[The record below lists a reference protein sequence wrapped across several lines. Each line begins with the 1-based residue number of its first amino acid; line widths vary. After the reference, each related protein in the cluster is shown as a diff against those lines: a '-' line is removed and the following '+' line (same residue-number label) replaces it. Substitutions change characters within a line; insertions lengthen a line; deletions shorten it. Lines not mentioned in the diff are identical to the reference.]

1 MQRMILAALF
11 VSFSATLVWGE
22 DAPAVKKPEGEAAR
36 GKGPGRPDFA
46 EIIKKFD
53 KDGDGKLNDE
63 EKAAAREAMAGKGR
77 PGAGGPGRPDF
88 AEIIKK
94 FDKDGDGKLNDEEK
108 AAAREAMA
116 GKGRPGGAGAPSRE
130 ELMKKFDKDGDGKLS
145 EEERAAAKAA
155 FQARGKKPE

>member
-1 MQRMILAALF
+1 MHRMILAALF
-11 VSFSATLVWGE
+11 VSCSTALAWGE
-22 DAPAVKKPEGEAAR
+22 DAPDVKKPEGAAAR
-36 GKGPGRPDFA
+36 GKGRPDMAEIIKKFDKDGDGKLSDEEKTAAREAMAGKGRPGGPGAGRPDFA

-53 KDGDGKLNDE
+53 KDGDGKLS
-63 EKAAAREAMAGKGR
+63 
-77 PGAGGPGRPDF
+77 
-88 AEIIKK
+88 
-94 FDKDGDGKLNDEEK
+94 DEEK

-116 GKGRPGGAGAPSRE
+116 GKGRPGGPSRE